1 MKITANIAT
10 RPQRYNELKKML
22 NSIKGQFDEVRIYL
36 NETNEVPEWLHEYT
50 VVTGENLTDNGKF
63 YFLQFVGKE
72 IYCTLDD
79 DIIYP
84 KNYAI
89 SLRAS
94 INSYNPIVTHHGRI
108 LIAKDVSY
116 YGGHRFF
123 HCANNQTEMCEIDV
137 AGTGVTAFDTS
148 YFKPTTIFNSE
159 YKCMSDILFG
169 LEAAKQNKKI
179 IVLPHS
185 VGWIK
190 PLPVDTSIYAT
201 HRHNESIQISLANK
215 ILDIKEKTK
224 KNIVI

>member
-36 NETNEVPEWLHEYT
+36 NETNEVPEWLHDYT
-50 VVTGENLTDNGKF
+50 VITGENLTDNGKF
-63 YFLQFVGKE
+63 YFLQFVGE
-72 IYCTLDD
+72 EMYCTLDD

-84 KNYAI
+84 NNYAI
-89 SLRAS
+89 SLRAA

-108 LIAKDVSY
+108 LVSKDVSY

-137 AGTGVTAFDTS
+137 PGTGVTAFDTS
-148 YFKPTTIFNSE
+148 YFKPKSIYNSE

-179 IVLPHS
+179 IVLPHP

-190 PLPVDTSIYAT
+190 PLPVETSIYNT
-201 HRHNESIQISLANK
+201 HRHNESVQISLANK
-215 ILDIKEKTK
+215 ILDIKQKTK
-224 KNIVI
+224 KKFAI